1 MKVYDKSKLK
11 SIAMCSSTIFSL
23 FVVFMAT
30 AAWFTARRAVDN
42 EADDFQVVCNNEIVD
57 HIEIHTLKDTVTG
70 EEDNPYYYN
79 SGYVGQYTFDD
90 PSTTKLTYHKNPN
103 DTTGIGNYSIFE
115 REKSLLLLYKFRD
128 DIKYEIFSKLVFTSI
143 NLTSKENSILNFDSI
158 TGKPT
163 KELSQDKNQL
173 SSIVKFSVLPLT
185 TFPTD
190 SADFN
195 FKSSETTINNNTK
208 TFATIDST
216 KDTALVEY
224 HDRLTLFSSTDG
236 TKYKGFALIVS
247 YNSDAIEYLFNIN
260 LGNLVL
266 DNDSDAI
273 KFDDVDFTLVL

>member
-1 MKVYDKSKLK
+1 M
-11 SIAMCSSTIFSL
+11 
-23 FVVFMAT
+23 
-30 AAWFTARRAVDN
+30 
-42 EADDFQVVCNNEIVD
+42 
-57 HIEIHTLKDTVTG
+57 
-70 EEDNPYYYN
+70 
-79 SGYVGQYTFDD
+79 
-90 PSTTKLTYHKNPN
+90 
-103 DTTGIGNYSIFE
+103 
-115 REKSLLLLYKFRD
+115 
-128 DIKYEIFSKLVFTSI
+128 
-143 NLTSKENSILNFDSI
+143 NFDSI

-195 FKSSETTINNNTK
+195 FKSSETIIKNNTK

-260 LGNLVL
+260 LGNSVL
-266 DNDSDAI
+266 DNDSDVI